1 MDSTVKVSELL
12 SEVSEG
18 FSAPEAKKEKVSD
31 RLARLGFKSAAT
43 KIQMLTEKKRKLAIA
58 YEHYR
63 FVTTEKMEAFKAKL
77 RGESLRNFGAG
88 MKTWKELAFTP
99 LDRYSEA
106 PPATVLDS
114 LETAIGRKCFD
125 RFAVAHIVNV
135 EDPILFGYID
145 GCTDHFY
152 VDQWDDDVKI
162 QDILK
167 DNEG

>member
-1 MDSTVKVSELL
+1 ML

-18 FSAPEAKKEKVSD
+18 FSAPAPSKEKVQD

-43 KIQMLTEKKRKLAIA
+43 KIKTAAEKKRKLMIA

-63 FVTTEKMEAFKAKL
+63 YVTAEKMAAFQQKL
-77 RGESLRNFGAG
+77 REESYKRSMSGRSQ
-88 MKTWKELAFTP
+88 WKELAFTP
-99 LDRYSEA
+99 LDRYTET

-114 LETAIGRKCFD
+114 LEVAMGRKCFD
-125 RFAVAHIVNV
+125 KFAVAHIVKV
-135 EDPILFGYID
+135 EDPILFGYIE
-145 GCTDHFY
+145 GCSDHFFI
-152 VDQWDDDVKI
+152 DQWDNDVKI

>member
-1 MDSTVKVSELL
+1 MQQVSEML

-18 FSAPEAKKEKVSD
+18 FSAPEAKKEKVQD

-43 KIQMLTEKKRKLAIA
+43 KVKTAVETKRKLAIA

-63 FVTTEKMEAFKAKL
+63 YVSAEKMAAFQQKL
-77 RGESLRNFGAG
+77 REESYKRSAISGRSR
-88 MKTWKELAFTP
+88 WKELAFTP
-99 LDRYSEA
+99 LHAYTET
-106 PPATVLDS
+106 PPAHVLDS
-114 LETAIGRKCFD
+114 LEAANAHKCFD
-125 RFAVAHIVNV
+125 KFAIAHIVNV

-145 GCTDHFY
+145 GCTDHFFI
-152 VDQWDDDVKI
+152 DQWDDDVKI